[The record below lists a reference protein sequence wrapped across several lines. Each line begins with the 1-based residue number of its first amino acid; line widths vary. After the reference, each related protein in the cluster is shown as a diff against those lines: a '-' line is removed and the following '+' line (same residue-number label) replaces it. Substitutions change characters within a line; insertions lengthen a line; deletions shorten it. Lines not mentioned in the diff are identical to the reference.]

1 VARTTTGGSGSTD
14 PSAPL
19 GSTLVASYHAGS
31 ASRALDLYAVL
42 DANALLPPRLS
53 DVLMDLTFE
62 GVYQAR
68 WTQSIET
75 EYLRNWVRVNKG
87 IKGAALLA
95 YRQTS
100 AYQEDVVKATQ
111 RLKAMRGAIGSQYLL
126 YGEQHPE
133 ALARVPTAVHKNDR
147 HVAAAALILERSLQD
162 EGARWGECFLI
173 SANLRHLAVEPMA
186 QLGVT
191 VCAPGTFLDIVCIQN
206 PDALER
212 ALMRTVR
219 SLKAPPL
226 PPEKLLGALQIHGA
240 QVAPQIMSA
249 RWECRIDLNV

>member
-1 VARTTTGGSGSTD
+1 MPSPQKAASGRQAPDSSTAVASF
-14 PSAPL
+14 
-19 GSTLVASYHAGS
+19 LVAQAQPTP
-31 ASRALDLYAVL
+31 LDMYAVL
-42 DANALLPPRLS
+42 DANALLPARLS

-62 GVYQAR
+62 SVYQAR
-68 WTQSIET
+68 WTESIET

-100 AYQEDVVKATQ
+100 AYQEDLIKATK
-111 RLKAMRGAIGSQYLL
+111 RLNAMRGAIGSQYRL

-147 HVAAAALILERSLQD
+147 HVAAAALILERSLED
-162 EGARWGECFLI
+162 EGTRLGECFLI
-173 SANLRHLAVEPMA
+173 SDNLRHLAVEPMG

-191 VCAPGTFLDIVCIQN
+191 VCAPGAFLDIVCIQN

-212 ALMRTVR
+212 ALMRTIQ

-226 PPEKLLGALQIHGA
+226 TRGQMLGALQLHGSK
-240 QVAPQIMSA
+240 VAPQIMSA
-249 RWECRIDLNV
+249 RWECGIDLNV